1 MTFRRKR
8 CTRRRR
14 YLMDATLLAVLLPL
28 ILIEVGLLVW
38 AVVDLVKREH
48 VRGGNKLIWALVIIF
63 ISALGP
69 ILYLVWGREE

>member
-1 MTFRRKR
+1 MN
-8 CTRRRR
+8 
-14 YLMDATLLAVLLPL
+14 ASLLAVLLPL

>member
-1 MTFRRKR
+1 MN
-8 CTRRRR
+8 
-14 YLMDATLLAVLLPL
+14 ASLLAVLLPL

-38 AVVDLVKREH
+38 AVIDLVKREH

-63 ISALGP
+63 ISTLGP

>member
-1 MTFRRKR
+1 
-8 CTRRRR
+8 
-14 YLMDATLLAVLLPL
+14 MDATLLAVLLPL

>member
-1 MTFRRKR
+1 MN
-8 CTRRRR
+8 
-14 YLMDATLLAVLLPL
+14 ASLLAVLLPL

-38 AVVDLVKREH
+38 AVVDLVKRKH

-63 ISALGP
+63 ISTLGP